1 MNIWRKNKL
10 KSPAR
15 KEMMG
20 LLGCFV
26 EIEKEFMLELGGVS
40 LTKSD
45 C

>member
-1 MNIWRKNKL
+1 
-10 KSPAR
+10 
-15 KEMMG
+15 MMG
-20 LLGCFV
+20 LLGCFD

>member
-10 KSPAR
+10 SPAW

-20 LLGCFV
+20 LSGCFD